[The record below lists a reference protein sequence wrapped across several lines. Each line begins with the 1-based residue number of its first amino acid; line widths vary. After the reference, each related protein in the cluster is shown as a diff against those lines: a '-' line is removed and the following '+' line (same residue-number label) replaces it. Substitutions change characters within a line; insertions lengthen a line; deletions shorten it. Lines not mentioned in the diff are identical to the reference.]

1 MSPVVRRTR
10 GALLRLAR
18 RRLVA
23 IVAGLA
29 LVAPAVWIHLRG
41 TSLWWA
47 EGLSLVLGAT
57 GAALVWTGLVGLKP
71 DWVD

>member
-1 MSPVVRRTR
+1 MSPVIRRAR
-10 GALLRLAR
+10 GMLLRLAR

-23 IVAGLA
+23 VVAGLM
-29 LVAPAVWIHLRG
+29 LVAPAVWVQVRG
-41 TSLWWA
+41 TSAWWA

-57 GAALVWTGLVGLKP
+57 GAALVWTGIVGLRP

>member
-1 MSPVVRRTR
+1 MSPVVRRAR

-23 IVAGLA
+23 IVAGLG
-29 LVAPAVWIHLRG
+29 LMAPAVWIQFRG

-57 GAALVWTGLVGLKP
+57 GAALVWTGVFGLRP